1 MMMPLSLFECFGAR
15 IGTPVRKKVRGV
27 RKKVCGVRK
36 KLFSHPLSP
45 LTLPS
50 TVCEA
55 GANEGACV
63 RKKFRLVRIELSRT
77 ELLVS

>member
-1 MMMPLSLFECFGAR
+1 MMMPLSLFECFSASIGA
-15 IGTPVRKKVRGV
+15 PV

-36 KLFSHPLSP
+36 KLFSHPLLP
-45 LTLPS
+45 LMLPS

-63 RKKFRLVRIELSRT
+63 RKKLRLVRIELSRT
-77 ELLVS
+77 ELLVSGCF

>member
-1 MMMPLSLFECFGAR
+1 MMPLNLFKCFGAR
-15 IGTPVRKKVRGV
+15 IGASVRKKVRGV
-27 RKKVCGVRK
+27 RKKF
-36 KLFSHPLSP
+36 FSHPSSP

-63 RKKFRLVRIELSRT
+63 RKKLRGVRIELSRT
-77 ELLVS
+77 ELLVY

>member
-1 MMMPLSLFECFGAR
+1 MMPLNLFKCENRCAGAEEGPSR
-15 IGTPVRKKVRGV
+15 AEEGLWRAEEVI
-27 RKKVCGVRK
+27 
-36 KLFSHPLSP
+36 SHPLSP

-63 RKKFRLVRIELSRT
+63 RKKFRRVRVELSRT
-77 ELLVS
+77 ELFS